1 MGKLIN
7 EYLNSREFKKRNRK
21 RSPEWQL
28 RRTNILLEFL
38 KYCEFRKIPRLK
50 DVDESL
56 YSAHVNNLNR
66 KCLKKSTIER
76 YKNIIK
82 TDLLSHFRPIK

>member
-1 MGKLIN
+1 MTK
-7 EYLNSREFKKRNRK
+7 EFKKRNRK
-21 RSPEWQL
+21 RSAEWQG
-28 RRTNILLEFL
+28 RRTNIVLEFL
-38 KYCEFRKIPRLK
+38 RYCEFKKIKRLK
-50 DVDESL
+50 DISESL